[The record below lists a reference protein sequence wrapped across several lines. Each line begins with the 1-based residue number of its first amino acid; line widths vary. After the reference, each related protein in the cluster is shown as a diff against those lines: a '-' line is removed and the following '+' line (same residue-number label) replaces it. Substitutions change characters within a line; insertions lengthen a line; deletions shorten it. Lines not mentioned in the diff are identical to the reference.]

1 MIGFLTNAGAD
12 CRWIFPRH
20 LPNRITTLSRLILA
34 VVISQILLTS
44 SPAADMRERFRFK
57 STADGTD
64 QEAILIVPKEGV
76 TEAIPVVVSLH
87 SWSADLNQR
96 SDLEQLV
103 HERGWIFLAP
113 NFRGVNQTPQACGSP
128 LAQQDI
134 LDTVDWVSARY
145 PIDPKRIY
153 LTGASGGGH
162 MTMLMAGRHPDRWRA
177 ASAWV
182 GISDLVSWHQK
193 HRGQRYG
200 NMLEKC
206 CGGAPGDSTQVDQQY
221 AARSPINF
229 LRHAAK
235 LPIDLLAGVEDGHT
249 GSVPIRHSLD
259 AFNEIAKANGTP
271 VISETEIE
279 QLSRRDGRLTQP
291 RPSDQGFDPDL
302 GRKYFL
308 RRHSNQ
314 ARATIFAGGHESV
327 AQATIAWFE
336 QHP

>member
-1 MIGFLTNAGAD
+1 MIGFLAKTAWFVCGLFQ
-12 CRWIFPRH
+12 CRLQH
-20 LPNRITTLSRLILA
+20 RITTLSRSTLA
-34 VVISQILLTS
+34 VVISLLLLTT
-44 SPAADMRERFRFK
+44 SPAADLRERFQFK
-57 STADGTD
+57 STADGTN
-64 QEAILIVPKEGV
+64 QEAILIVPRESINGP
-76 TEAIPVVVSLH
+76 IPLVVNLH

-103 HERGWIFLAP
+103 PDRGWIYLAP
-113 NFRGVNQTPQACGSP
+113 NFRGVNQTPQACGSL

-134 LDTVDWVSARY
+134 LDAVDWVSVRHR
-145 PIDPKRIY
+145 IDPKRVY

-162 MTMLMAGRHPDRWRA
+162 MTMLMAGRYPDRWRA

-182 GISDLVSWHQK
+182 GISDLVSWHKK
-193 HRGQRYG
+193 HRGKRYG

-206 CGGAPGDSTQVDQQY
+206 CGGAPGDSTQVDEQY
-221 AARSPINF
+221 VARSPIHF
-229 LRHAAK
+229 MRHANK

-271 VISETEIE
+271 VISKTEIE
-279 QLSRRDGRLTQP
+279 QLSRRDGRLAQP
-291 RPSDQGFDPDL
+291 QPGDQGFDPDL

-308 RRHSNQ
+308 RRHSNE
-314 ARATIFAGGHESV
+314 ARATIFEGGHESV
-327 AQATIAWFE
+327 ARATIAWFE